1 MYWLLIGYFI
11 VGFLQDMLATVDVAA
26 VFKRRAHL
34 SATMGTINTILGYA
48 VWGSI
53 LINLDPTRGLL
64 DPNFVLG
71 VLSYALGGYVGTI
84 FAMQKVESINEA
96 SHKNYQTVGFD
107 GRRPLGTFP
116 EFTRAGSSFNTN
128 ASTNQ

>member
-26 VFKRRAHL
+26 VFKKRAHL

-53 LINLDPTRGLL
+53 LINLDPTQGLL

-71 VLSYALGGYVGTI
+71 VLSYALGGYIGTI
-84 FAMQKVESINEA
+84 FAMQKVKYINEA
-96 SHKNYQTVGFD
+96 SYQDCKGVEHN
-107 GRRPLGTFP
+107 RRRNTFTFP
-116 EFTRAGSSFNTN
+116 VFPR
-128 ASTNQ
+128 STDTISPYL